1 MTGRARGR
9 SRGRGRGGAGGDA
22 ARRPGEGT
30 QHSVPEQVAPVG
42 RGRSRGPPP
51 AQAAAVAP
59 QPQQKPVAP
68 PTEAMAAMSV
78 RQEQRPP
85 VGTTG
90 SAEQR
95 PPRRQIP
102 SEPATKPAHVVDKKG
117 VTGKSIPLVSNHF
130 RLMTK
135 PSFGVYQ
142 YNVSFNP
149 ELESKRLRVALL
161 KSQSEVIGQ
170 VHAFDGMML
179 FLPKRLPDP
188 VTKFNLETRSGNAVE
203 MTITLTNE
211 IPKDSPSMLQ
221 LYNIIFRRF
230 VFFLYLFLFFG
241 ETCLITQSLC
251 IHRFK
256 FVVFIFQSLKTF
268 WGLQI
273 LVISLVAFHD
283 FACAPCHQQAAI
295 YSFIVFPKNTTKFV
309 LIHGASITMCTLGFF
324 PPKIQK
330 CDKFTYQTKLK
341 TPKMFLFSNVPDE
354 WYSILCFFEILLCK
368 WLSCFN
374 HLSRRLEFN
383 RFKGHFCRSGVATQ
397 FILVLEAELFMM

>member
-30 QHSVPEQVAPVG
+30 QQSAPEQVAPVG

-51 AQAAAVAP
+51 AQAAAPAP
-59 QPQQKPVAP
+59 QQQQTPVAP
-68 PTEAMAAMSV
+68 PTKAMAAMSV

-85 VGTTG
+85 VDTTG

-95 PPRRQIP
+95 PARRSRDIP
-102 SEPATKPAHVVDKKG
+102 SEPATKPAHIVDKKG
-117 VTGKSIPLVSNHF
+117 ATGKDISLVTNHF

-135 PSFGVYQ
+135 TNFGVYQ

-149 ELESKRLRVALL
+149 QLESKRLRVALL

-188 VTKFNLETRSGNAVE
+188 VTKRNLETHSGNVVE

-230 VFFLYLFLFFG
+230 ALFHVFFPA
-241 ETCLITQSLC
+241 
-251 IHRFK
+251 R
-256 FVVFIFQSLKTF
+256 
-268 WGLQI
+268 
-273 LVISLVAFHD
+273 LV
-283 FACAPCHQQAAI
+283 
-295 YSFIVFPKNTTKFV
+295 
-309 LIHGASITMCTLGFF
+309 
-324 PPKIQK
+324 
-330 CDKFTYQTKLK
+330 
-341 TPKMFLFSNVPDE
+341 
-354 WYSILCFFEILLCK
+354 
-368 WLSCFN
+368 
-374 HLSRRLEFN
+374 
-383 RFKGHFCRSGVATQ
+383 
-397 FILVLEAELFMM
+397 

>member
-9 SRGRGRGGAGGDA
+9 SRGRGRGGGGGDA

-95 PPRRQIP
+95 PPRRQIQ

-117 VTGKSIPLVSNHF
+117 GTGKSIPLVSNHF

-135 PSFGVYQ
+135 PNFSVYQ

-230 VFFLYLFLFFG
+230 VFFLVFIFIFRRDLLDH
-241 ETCLITQSLC
+241 TIN
-251 IHRFK
+251 
-256 FVVFIFQSLKTF
+256 VVFIFQSLKTI

-273 LVISLVAFHD
+273 LVLSLVALYD
-283 FACAPCHQQAAI
+283 FACAPCPQQQAGEGIA
-295 YSFIVFPKNTTKFV
+295 
-309 LIHGASITMCTLGFF
+309 MCTLVFF
-324 PPKIQK
+324 SQNYKNVTSLLIKP
-330 CDKFTYQTKLK
+330 LSV
-341 TPKMFLFSNVPDE
+341 FLF
-354 WYSILCFFEILLCK
+354 FFKTHRRYGRC
-368 WLSCFN
+368 SCFQMFQMN
-374 HLSRRLEFN
+374 GIVYCAFLKYCNANGCLLLSI
-383 RFKGHFCRSGVATQ
+383 T
-397 FILVLEAELFMM
+397 

>member
-30 QHSVPEQVAPVG
+30 QQSAPEQVAPVG

-51 AQAAAVAP
+51 AQAAAPAP
-59 QPQQKPVAP
+59 QQQQKPVVP
-68 PTEAMAAMSV
+68 PTEAMGAMSV

-95 PPRRQIP
+95 PARRSRDIP
-102 SEPATKPAHVVDKKG
+102 SELPTKPAHVVDKKG
-117 VTGKSIPLVSNHF
+117 GTGKNIQLVTNHF

-135 PSFGVYQ
+135 TNFGVYQ

-149 ELESKRLRVALL
+149 EIVSKRLRVALL
-161 KSQSEVIGQ
+161 KSQSGLIGQ

-179 FLPKRLPDP
+179 FLPKRLQDP
-188 VTKFNLETRSGNAVE
+188 VTKCNLETNSGNAVE

-230 VFFLYLFLFFG
+230 AFFL
-241 ETCLITQSLC
+241 
-251 IHRFK
+251 
-256 FVVFIFQSLKTF
+256 VFIFFQRDLNCHS
-268 WGLQI
+268 Q
-273 LVISLVAFHD
+273 LVH
-283 FACAPCHQQAAI
+283 APRNQCCSMCCSI
-295 YSFIVFPKNTTKFV
+295 FENV
-309 LIHGASITMCTLGFF
+309 LEST
-324 PPKIQK
+324 
-330 CDKFTYQTKLK
+330 
-341 TPKMFLFSNVPDE
+341 N
-354 WYSILCFFEILLCK
+354 
-368 WLSCFN
+368 SC
-374 HLSRRLEFN
+374 HLSDSS
-383 RFKGHFCRSGVATQ
+383 RFFKHYDVPCSRH
-397 FILVLEAELFMM
+397 ELLLHVPCSNFSKQN

>member
-30 QHSVPEQVAPVG
+30 QPSAPEQVAPVG

-51 AQAAAVAP
+51 AQAAAPAP
-59 QPQQKPVAP
+59 QQQQKPVAP

-95 PPRRQIP
+95 PPRRSRDLP
-102 SEPATKPAHVVDKKG
+102 SELATKPAHVVDKKG
-117 VTGKSIPLVSNHF
+117 GTGKTIQLVTNHF

-135 PSFGVYQ
+135 TNFGVYQ
-142 YNVSFNP
+142 YNVGFNP
-149 ELESKRLRVALL
+149 EIESKRLRVALL
-161 KSQSEVIGQ
+161 KSQSALIGQ

-179 FLPKRLPDP
+179 FLPLRLPDP
-188 VTKFNLETRSGNAVE
+188 VTKLNLETNSGNAVE

-230 VFFLYLFLFFG
+230 VFFLFILFQRDLNDHSQ
-241 ETCLITQSLC
+241 LVHALRN
-251 IHRFK
+251 HHFK
-256 FVVFIFQSLKTF
+256 SVIFIFQSLKTF
-268 WGLQI
+268 WSPQI
-273 LVISLVAFHD
+273 PVISLIVQVFSGCKHYY
-283 FACAPCHQQAAI
+283 APC
-295 YSFIVFPKNTTKFV
+295 
-309 LIHGASITMCTLGFF
+309 
-324 PPKIQK
+324 
-330 CDKFTYQTKLK
+330 
-341 TPKMFLFSNVPDE
+341 
-354 WYSILCFFEILLCK
+354 
-368 WLSCFN
+368 
-374 HLSRRLEFN
+374 
-383 RFKGHFCRSGVATQ
+383 
-397 FILVLEAELFMM
+397 